1 MICGHVGDHRLT
13 ASVLDGATPTAAAMR
28 EADGAPL
35 SEEEQ
40 DDDESDHVPSR
51 LERAKMV
58 LEMVW
63 IIARLLGM

>member
-1 MICGHVGDHRLT
+1 
-13 ASVLDGATPTAAAMR
+13 MR
-28 EADGAPL
+28 EEDGAPR
-35 SEEEQ
+35 SEGER
-40 DDDESDHVPSR
+40 DDVESAHAPSR